1 VFHVSRGGTATPP
14 SSGRAVPPRGVR
26 DKPAHSHLTT
36 LIVPFTVISP
46 LQDGF
51 PPVSFRDVAT
61 QKQKS
66 IIAYM
71 LSHAI
76 TPIIVFVFDSPQP
89 MRVPIGLPTVS
100 CHAVTSG
107 YPSSL
112 RCIHRS
118 RLARKRARCRAA
130 CAPDGAQRDT
140 PPLRLLVPRIRGRS
154 LGYQSI
160 FPNDQ
165 NKVTPTPTSHR
176 AALRHPSSL
185 RQARH
190 AAREK
195 DGRAWL
201 ASTKAAMGFRLSMVA
216 VRFAIRLTMLAVN
229 PSPPFYC
236 ACHIAMRRHLLFL
249 TGNVPASLRLL
260 IVCGGRS
267 NVARS
272 PAPPRATPFHC

>member
-1 VFHVSRGGTATPP
+1 
-14 SSGRAVPPRGVR
+14 
-26 DKPAHSHLTT
+26 
-36 LIVPFTVISP
+36 
-46 LQDGF
+46 
-51 PPVSFRDVAT
+51 
-61 QKQKS
+61 
-66 IIAYM
+66 M

-76 TPIIVFVFDSPQP
+76 TTIIVFVFDSPIP
-89 MRVPIGLPTVS
+89 MPIPYGFPTVS
-100 CHAVTSG
+100 FHAVTSG

-112 RCIHRS
+112 RCIHRA
-118 RLARKRARCRAA
+118 RPARKRARCRVA

-160 FPNDQ
+160 YTNDR
-165 NKVTPTPTSHR
+165 NKVTPTPTSHQ

-216 VRFAIRLTMLAVN
+216 VRFAVRLTMLAVN
-229 PSPPFYC
+229 PSPPFCC
-236 ACHIAMRRHLLFL
+236 ACLIAMRRHLLFL
-249 TGNVPASLRLL
+249 TGNVPTSLRSL

-272 PAPPRATPFHC
+272 PTPPRATPFHC

>member
-1 VFHVSRGGTATPP
+1 MFHVPRGGTATPP

-26 DKPAHSHLTT
+26 GKPAHGHLTT
-36 LIVPFTVISP
+36 LIEPFTVIKP
-46 LQDGF
+46 FQDGF
-51 PPVSFRDVAT
+51 PPGSFRDVAT

-89 MRVPIGLPTVS
+89 MRVPIGFPTVS

-107 YPSSL
+107 YSSYL
-112 RCIHRS
+112 RCIHRP
-118 RLARKRARCRAA
+118 RPARKRARCRAA
-130 CAPDGAQRDT
+130 CAPNGAQRDT
-140 PPLRLLVPRIRGRS
+140 PPLRPLVPRVRGRS

-165 NKVTPTPTSHR
+165 NKVTTTPTRRR

-185 RQARH
+185 RRARH

-216 VRFAIRLTMLAVN
+216 GRSTTLI
-229 PSPPFYC
+229 
-236 ACHIAMRRHLLFL
+236 
-249 TGNVPASLRLL
+249 ASLR
-260 IVCGGRS
+260 
-267 NVARS
+267 
-272 PAPPRATPFHC
+272 

>member
-1 VFHVSRGGTATPP
+1 MYHVPRGGTATPP

-26 DKPAHSHLTT
+26 DKPAHGHLTT
-36 LIVPFTVISP
+36 LIEPFTAIEP
-46 LQDGF
+46 FQDGF
-51 PPVSFRDVAT
+51 HPGSFSDVAT

-76 TPIIVFVFDSPQP
+76 TTIIVFVFDSPLP
-89 MRVPIGLPTVS
+89 KPIPYGFPTVS

-107 YPSSL
+107 YPSFL
-112 RCIHRS
+112 RCIHRA
-118 RLARKRARCRAA
+118 RPARKRARCRAA
-130 CAPDGAQRDT
+130 CAPYGAQRDT

-154 LGYQSI
+154 LGYLSI

-165 NKVTPTPTSHR
+165 NKVTPTPTRHR

-190 AAREK
+190 DAREK
-195 DGRAWL
+195 DGGAWR

-216 VRFAIRLTMLAVN
+216 VRFAVRLTMLAVN
-229 PSPPFYC
+229 PSPPFCC
-236 ACHIAMRRHLLFL
+236 ACLIAMRRHLLFL
-249 TGNVPASLRLL
+249 TSNVPASLR
-260 IVCGGRS
+260 
-267 NVARS
+267 
-272 PAPPRATPFHC
+272 

>member
-1 VFHVSRGGTATPP
+1 MFHVPRGGTATTI

-26 DKPAHSHLTT
+26 DKPAHGHLTT
-36 LIVPFTVISP
+36 LIEQFTAIEPF
-46 LQDGF
+46 QDGF

-76 TPIIVFVFDSPQP
+76 TPIIVFVFDSPLP
-89 MRVPIGLPTVS
+89 MPIPFGFPTVS

-107 YPSSL
+107 FPSSL
-112 RCIHRS
+112 RYINRP

-140 PPLRLLVPRIRGRS
+140 SPSRPLVPRVRSRS

-165 NKVTPTPTSHR
+165 NKVTPTPTRHW

-185 RQARH
+185 RRARH

-195 DGRAWL
+195 DGRAWR
-201 ASTKAAMGFRLSMVA
+201 ASTKAAVGFR
-216 VRFAIRLTMLAVN
+216 
-229 PSPPFYC
+229 
-236 ACHIAMRRHLLFL
+236 
-249 TGNVPASLRLL
+249 PAWW
-260 IVCGGRS
+260 
-267 NVARS
+267 
-272 PAPPRATPFHC
+272 P